1 VSQIKSVFYLKFF
14 FLIRLRTE
22 NERLKSDNASIR
34 SDLTQTKQL
43 KDEIILKNNQLI
55 TQLQNELENKTKHI
69 SKLEEQLRGD
79 LSTQDLSITRVKQLE
94 EELNNE
100 RQQRHK
106 LIIEMNRLEHKCENL
121 ESELQNGNIHKPKLA
136 PSDSNMTWDSKFMD
150 TFDLLDL
157 PVNISIL
164 FQLDTFRLTIRIYIH
179 SRFLRNC
186 QYIVDIVVCRKFFR
200 LETCE
205 P

>member
-1 VSQIKSVFYLKFF
+1 MVSFSFF
-14 FLIRLRTE
+14 FIRLRAE
-22 NERLKSDNASIR
+22 NERLKSDNATIR

-55 TQLQNELENKTKHI
+55 TQLQNELENKTKYI

-79 LSTQDLSITRVKQLE
+79 LSTQDLSVTRVKQLE

-106 LIIEMNRLEHKCENL
+106 LIIEMNRLEQKCENL
-121 ESELQNGNIHKPKLA
+121 ESELQNGNIHKPKSA

-150 TFDLLDL
+150 TLDLLDL
-157 PVNISIL
+157 PVNIVIL
-164 FQLDTFRLTIRIYIH
+164 FQIDTFRKRASSIPLHLIAII
-179 SRFLRNC
+179 N
-186 QYIVDIVVCRKFFR
+186 
-200 LETCE
+200 
-205 P
+205 